1 MTIPYHT
8 PDSTWEA
15 WDCYTFGQF
24 ISKFLVKGVFHP
36 NVPEDVVKSYLIV
49 EHMVAHAWY
58 YYPAMD
64 EALSKALLITEMA
77 VKLRCREL
85 GLQTSIKSVNGKILD
100 VKLAKLTDQLLQ
112 LEPDKDI
119 EHLLHWARINRNRIA
134 HPNQHSY
141 GMGIMVNFKF
151 VVSLLNLLFLTN
163 EAVKNQ
169 ISESTRLQNEL
180 NRHLTGCLVV
190 ALPDQLIIAWKILVL
205 YAICVRNQWK
215 YVISISC
222 VDANAATN
230 IPEDTYLMPISFIA
244 NSVRFTNKSV
254 IFITDDDNKIIEIEV
269 NNDPENLHFYT
280 EHMRIIEKLT
290 SDPTNFNAYRM
301 QSIESSENLKIKY
314 DFVYRYIAMVNQ
326 QDVSN

>member
-169 ISESTRLQNEL
+169 ITQRFNNSDMFSNSKNMNIFDQIIGKIVTNEQAEMGRL
-180 NRHLTGCLVV
+180 
-190 ALPDQLIIAWKILVL
+190 
-205 YAICVRNQWK
+205 
-215 YVISISC
+215 
-222 VDANAATN
+222 
-230 IPEDTYLMPISFIA
+230 
-244 NSVRFTNKSV
+244 
-254 IFITDDDNKIIEIEV
+254 
-269 NNDPENLHFYT
+269 NDMKPY
-280 EHMRIIEKLT
+280 
-290 SDPTNFNAYRM
+290 
-301 QSIESSENLKIKY
+301 IK
-314 DFVYRYIAMVNQ
+314 
-326 QDVSN
+326 